1 MPGKPDDE
9 RAIVAIVCWPPW
21 LHGGN
26 GQRTLN
32 EALIFLQTTN
42 PNGQYSSCMYLT
54 PLVSDSVQILR
65 RQCCLHPIQFN
76 PICSIAVLHT
86 SLDGLP

>member
-1 MPGKPDDE
+1 MPGKSDDE
-9 RAIVAIVCWPPW
+9 RTIVAVVRWPPW
-21 LHGGN
+21 LHGDN
-26 GQRTLN
+26 DQRTHMKF
-32 EALIFLQTTN
+32 IFLRTTN
-42 PNGQYSSCMYLT
+42 PNGQYSSFLYLI

-86 SLDGLP
+86 SLDGLL